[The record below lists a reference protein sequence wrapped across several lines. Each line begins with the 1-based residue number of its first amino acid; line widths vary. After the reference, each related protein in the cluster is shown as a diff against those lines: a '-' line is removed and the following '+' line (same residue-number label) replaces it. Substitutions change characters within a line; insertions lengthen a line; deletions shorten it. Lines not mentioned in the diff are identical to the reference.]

1 MMTNPALLSPII
13 YRYASTAME
22 EIEQLGNEI
31 TSNGYTKALAEWTH
45 NQASLPPTSHRAYFR
60 KFLNPR
66 AVQSNQARIPGPL
79 ACDMNAR
86 FRSFAFTYLDVQL
99 SRGRNKGTVGAP
111 FTPMEVVTEGGSY
124 TVIKFGNE
132 VRTVLSEPLEYYS
145 DSGTESFEDTPILE
159 GPTTTLPDGMV
170 SFFLCIIFTE
180 WGEGLFKCIHLTY
193 THTYLQY
200 TICFAEEIAGTK
212 LGEPQSGINNT
223 YSMLFQVLVGDICTP
238 SITDVGGEDGL
249 GDGTTVT
256 AVKDNASNA
265 CNAKCNDKALV
276 KYITIGNPPVDLPDG
291 YDKTDLTTLDIN
303 SNVPNVDIVNI
314 NTIRTLDSNWLLK
327 EDISSV
333 AGLNSTCS
341 SLPDPAQL
349 AFSDLSS
356 KGRGQL

>member
-1 MMTNPALLSPII
+1 MTNPALLSPII

-223 YSMLFQVLVGDICTP
+223 YSMLLQVLVGDICTP